1 MKIKIFYDDNMIRPF
16 GNETVS
22 YIRDA
27 MAQAQNIYMNDSLT
41 TKIIFQ
47 IDENVEHI
55 PEKWT
60 AAESL

>member
-1 MKIKIFYDDNMIRPF
+1 MKIKIFYDDNLKTYH

-22 YIRDA
+22 YIRDV